1 MSIDY
6 LQAVEDQVV
15 GTFGQTMPQ
24 ETEAKDLSFPYEIM
38 RGTAA
43 DYATAYSDIT
53 EAPKHF
59 YYMSYLTCLGSML
72 SGDVRL
78 KTLLNVQPRLY
89 TVFLGLSGRG
99 RKSTPIAIT
108 IDFFQNAFDDFGLMH
123 HANSGEG
130 LGVWLEKAPKTLLV
144 YDEFM
149 GFVSKAIQKGNTLLG
164 TVTTLF
170 EKNQYQTA
178 TKDKQLLI
186 ENAHLS
192 MLAACTED
200 TWQRCWHPDFTAI
213 GLVNR
218 LFLVSGG
225 MEKLVP
231 IPPMLDVS
239 RLKSLIQDTRSIVK
253 QARKIGMY
261 ALTTEA
267 ERLYDQ
273 WYREGLD
280 HRSIHAVRLDTYA
293 LRLMPLLAVSDE
305 RFEIDE
311 EIVKDTIQLVNW
323 EHGVRQ
329 QLDPIDADNEMA
341 KVEIRIRRE
350 LSKGPRTLRTLQQG
364 TQAYRTGL
372 WLWKTALANLQGNDE
387 VSYDTRSKTYRLAE
401 KV

>member
-1 MSIDY
+1 
-6 LQAVEDQVV
+6 
-15 GTFGQTMPQ
+15 
-24 ETEAKDLSFPYEIM
+24 
-38 RGTAA
+38 
-43 DYATAYSDIT
+43 
-53 EAPKHF
+53 
-59 YYMSYLTCLGSML
+59 
-72 SGDVRL
+72 
-78 KTLLNVQPRLY
+78 
-89 TVFLGLSGRG
+89 
-99 RKSTPIAIT
+99 
-108 IDFFQNAFDDFGLMH
+108 MH

-130 LGVWLEKAPKTLLV
+130 LGVWLEKVPRTLLA

-178 TKDKQLLI
+178 TKDKQLVI
-186 ENAHLS
+186 ENAYLS

-239 RLKSLIQDTRSIVK
+239 RWKGLLQDTRFIVK
-253 QARKIGMY
+253 HARLIREY
-261 ALTTEA
+261 ALTPEA

-273 WYREGLD
+273 WYRNTLD
-280 HRSIHAVRLDTYA
+280 HKSIHSVRLDTYA
-293 LRLMPLLAVSDE
+293 LRLMLLLAISDE
-305 RFEIDE
+305 RFAIDE
-311 EIVKDTIQLVNW
+311 EIANDTVQLVTW
-323 EHGVRQ
+323 EHAVRQ

-350 LSKGPRTLRTLQQG
+350 LSKGPRQLRTLQQG
-364 TQAYRTGL
+364 TQAHRTGL
-372 WLWKTALANLQGNDE
+372 WLWKNALANLQGNDE
-387 VSYDTRSKTYRLAE
+387 VSYDPKSKTYRLTE

>member
-1 MSIDY
+1 MSITY
-6 LQAVEDQVV
+6 FSKLEDQLMGGDDKTTNNV
-15 GTFGQTMPQ
+15 P
-24 ETEAKDLSFPYEIM
+24 ENDLSFPYSIM
-38 RGTAA
+38 RGVAG
-43 DYATAYSDIT
+43 DFATAYSEIT

-59 YYMSYLTCLGSML
+59 YYTAYLTCLGSML

-78 KTLLNVQPRLY
+78 KTLLKVQPRLY

-130 LGVWLEKAPKTLLV
+130 LGVWLEKSPKTLLV

-178 TKDKQLLI
+178 TKDKQLVI
-186 ENAHLS
+186 ENAYLS
-192 MLAACTED
+192 LLAACTED
-200 TWQRCWHPDFTAI
+200 TWQRCWHADFTAI

-231 IPPMLDVS
+231 IPPMLDVN
-239 RLKSLIQDTRSIVK
+239 RWKYLLQDTRSIVK
-253 QARKIGMY
+253 QARLVKEY
-261 ALTTEA
+261 ALTEDA
-267 ERLYDQ
+267 EKLYDH

-280 HRSIHAVRLDTYA
+280 HKSIHSVRLDAYA
-293 LRLMPLLAVSDE
+293 LRFMLLLAISDE

-311 EIVKDTIQLVNW
+311 EIVNDTITLVTW
-323 EHGVRQ
+323 EHKVRQ
-329 QLDPIDADNEMA
+329 QLDPIDADTEMA

-350 LSKGPRTLRTLQQG
+350 LSKGPRTLKTLQQY
-364 TQAYRTGL
+364 TQAHRTGL
-372 WLWKTALANLQGNDE
+372 WIWKTALSNLQGNDE
-387 VSYDTRSKTYRLAE
+387 IVYDSKSKMYGLVENR
-401 KV
+401 